1 MSAEPSNLAQSLP
14 DVHRAAVLRLRK
26 KAGRSICSVMIAIN
40 PDSAD
45 LDIAVAAID
54 LDQDDLVMMLSGVLN
69 NIAAGNTTTTLREN
83 SEVVAR
89 YEGKTS

>member
-1 MSAEPSNLAQSLP
+1 MSAEPSKLARLLP
-14 DVHRAAVLRLRK
+14 DAHRKAALSLRK
-26 KAGRSICSVMIAIN
+26 TVGRSICSVMIAIN
-40 PDSAD
+40 PDSND
-45 LDIAVAAID
+45 LDIAVDAID

-83 SEVVAR
+83 GEVVAR